1 MAQKKVGI
9 RQIAELSGMSI
20 GNVSMVLNGRGDEAR
35 ISKASQDRIF
45 DAARQ
50 LQYKPNTYA
59 KRLRMQVGS
68 RLSVAVFFAPA
79 RNVAVVGSF
88 FAGIHDLWEDE
99 EDIAKRPE
107 IVLHPYTQGRLKEMD
122 DLLRHSFYDGFIF
135 MGMSSEDHEYLETL
149 DIPSPIVLFNRV
161 SSRHHYVFTDNARIG
176 RIAARVFAARGF
188 QSPYLV
194 TGQTPSAAGCERR
207 FGFVDECRILHMP
220 LPEEHI
226 LRVNVRNN
234 GGREA
239 AQLIPQEG
247 DAPDALFLSEGNMG
261 FSTLHGLLQRG
272 FRIPQDLSLLCYSSG
287 VYDEYTI
294 PSLSSI
300 VIPMEA
306 MSRDCMQLL
315 FDAIDHP
322 ESGQTHVTHSPILTI
337 RESIR

>member
-1 MAQKKVGI
+1 MAEKKVGI

-35 ISKASQDRIF
+35 ISKPSQDRIF

-68 RLSVAVFFAPA
+68 RLSVAVYFAPA
-79 RNVAVVGSF
+79 RHVAVVGSF

-99 EDIAKRPE
+99 EDVSKRPE
-107 IVLHPYTQGRLKEMD
+107 IVLHPYTPGRLNEMD
-122 DLLRHSFYDGFIF
+122 ELLRHSFYDGFIF

-149 DIPSPIVLFNRV
+149 DISAPIVLFNRV

-176 RIAARVFAARGF
+176 RMAARVFSARGF
-188 QSPYLV
+188 KNPYLV
-194 TGQTPSAAGCERR
+194 TAQSLSTAGCERR
-207 FGFVDECRILHMP
+207 FGFVDECRILKTN

-226 LRVNVRNN
+226 LRVDAHGN

-239 AQLIPQEG
+239 AQMIPKG
-247 DAPDALFLSEGNMG
+247 ADMPDALFLAEGNMG
-261 FSTLHGLLQRG
+261 FSALHSLLQQG
-272 FRIPQDLSLLCYSSG
+272 YKVPQDVSLLCYSSG

-306 MSRDCMQLL
+306 MSRDCMILL
-315 FDAIDHP
+315 NDAIKHP
-322 ESGQTHVTHSPILTI
+322 ESGQMHVTHNPILTI